1 REDERNRA
9 RTDREPAQ
17 DQHRSRGAIRH
28 VAGHERNRDA
38 HDRQRVRDSSD
49 ENRVVGRRFG
59 RDPLYGTPRV
69 IDATMKAALVLSLIA
84 NALLV
89 GLLIFKHVE
98 SKPAGSRSVAYCD
111 VLKEDLDF
119 FIEGLAKG
127 NDPFFTPI
135 VVRSLG

>member
-1 REDERNRA
+1 
-9 RTDREPAQ
+9 
-17 DQHRSRGAIRH
+17 
-28 VAGHERNRDA
+28 
-38 HDRQRVRDSSD
+38 
-49 ENRVVGRRFG
+49 
-59 RDPLYGTPRV
+59 
-69 IDATMKAALVLSLIA
+69 MKAALVLSLIA

-119 FIEGLAKG
+119 FIEGLANG

-135 VVRSLG
+135 VVRSLGSLLPSCFPDNATMIDATMAELRMQLLHLVAANATEDQKRRAHDSALRMFRELRELYGSST